1 MYASVDDWKKDLS
14 QIERLGE
21 AQAKFKGKLNTLEN
35 FKLFEEQDQQ
45 MALILNKL
53 VVYLHLG
60 DVDQTNTLYQELEGL
75 LTNV

>member
-1 MYASVDDWKKDLS
+1 LD

-21 AQAKFKGKLNTLEN
+21 EQAKFKGKLNTLEN
-35 FKLFEEQDQQ
+35 FKLFEGYDQQ